1 MSKYQNVLSKQNRT
15 SIIGVW
21 EIGDEVGVW
30 QNWGHQM
37 CKITLIPRCLGYKRK
52 TCFLLLAQ
60 TYIGLPILRLRK
72 SLGHFNQVQLLSLIS
87 YTVWRHRK
95 TWTKEA
101 TMSLFY
107 NELRF
112 SGFKLSME
120 ILSPLVLFQC
130 LSLNKWCHFFF
141 FLHLWEIWQHL
152 F

>member
-15 SIIGVW
+15 SLIGVW

-72 SLGHFNQVQLLSLIS
+72 SLGHFNRVQLLSLIS

-141 FLHLWEIWQHL
+141 LHLWEIWQHL